1 MAWLVLVVLVGLAWA
16 NGLHG
21 EFTYDDK
28 VEVVGNR
35 TIRFLEEWRAMLGYN
50 VSRPIVITTYALNHH
65 FSGGE
70 PFAYHL
76 VDVLIQAINA
86 GLAMLLILEFG
97 AARGH
102 ARPLRLGVM
111 GAAFWALHPL
121 STEAVTYVT
130 GRSEQLV
137 AMFALWTCWGWMRW
151 LRGGS
156 LETWAWCWVGVVAAG
171 MTKENG
177 VVVPVLMLAMEYLVV
192 RKGRLGEVRWL
203 SYLPGLLFIVLFFA
217 YRHWRYGFFTTDH
230 NLRELPV
237 QLWTQAEVVVR
248 YLQLVVLP
256 MGQSVFHD
264 HPETGFSLRSL
275 LSAGLL
281 LGLSI
286 WAWLGRRKQP
296 LVSLAWV
303 WFLVALAPSSS
314 LVPLKETMAEHRAY
328 MAFLGPCWVL
338 ALGVDS
344 LVRPRRISVAMA
356 LGALLIGLTHV
367 RNNVW
372 ASEVTLWKEVVERN
386 PDSAEGWYGY
396 GEAQRFALARLQAED
411 PRAGSY
417 TPGDAYRRSVELDP
431 DLLDA
436 WNNLGLS
443 EANLGNDEA
452 AVAAW
457 RQALLRSPT
466 YCKAHNNMGLLH
478 ARRDRFTDAIAE
490 FQAGLLYCP
499 ENALGLY
506 FLGKLYDEKLD
517 EADKAVLAW
526 EALLKEHPDFAH
538 SQEVQSRILEL
549 TW

>member
-1 MAWLVLVVLVGLAWA
+1 MAWFVLVILVGLAWA

-28 VEVVGNR
+28 VEVIGNR
-35 TIRFLEEWRAMLGYN
+35 TIRFLEQWRAMLGYN
-50 VSRPIVITTYALNHH
+50 VSRPVVITTYALNHH
-65 FSGGE
+65 FSGSD

-76 VDVLIQAINA
+76 VDVIIQAVNA
-86 GLAMLLILEFG
+86 GLAMLLLVEFG
-97 AARGH
+97 AFRGC
-102 ARPLRLGVM
+102 ARPLRLGVL
-111 GAAFWALHPL
+111 GAAFWAVHPL

-137 AMFALWTCWGWMRW
+137 AMFVLWTCWGWMRW
-151 LRGGS
+151 LRDGS

-177 VVVPVLMLAMEYLVV
+177 VVLPVLMLAIEYLVV
-192 RKGRLGEVRWL
+192 RKGCFRDVRWRA
-203 SYLPGLLFIVLFFA
+203 YLPGLFFFSLFFA
-217 YRHWRYGFFTTDH
+217 YRHWRYGVFTTPH

-237 QLWTQAEVVVR
+237 QLWTQAEVIVR

-256 MGQSVFHD
+256 IGQSVFHD
-264 HPETGFSLRSL
+264 HPETGMTARSVGSVVIL
-275 LSAGLL
+275 LT
-281 LGLSI
+281 LSVL
-286 WAWLGRRKQP
+286 AWVFRRKRP
-296 LVSLAWV
+296 LWALAWV
-303 WFLVALAPSSS
+303 WFLVVLSPSSS
-314 LVPLKETMAEHRAY
+314 FVPLKETMAEHRAY
-328 MAFLGPCWVL
+328 LAFLGPCWVL
-338 ALGVDS
+338 ALGVDG
-344 LVRPRRISVAMA
+344 LVQVRRMSVALV

-372 ASEVTLWKEVVERN
+372 ASEVSLWKEVVERN
-386 PDSAEGWYGY
+386 PESAEGWYGY
-396 GEAQRFALARLQAED
+396 GEAQRFALAKLQVED
-411 PRAGSY
+411 PRAGTY
-417 TPGDAYRRSVELDP
+417 RPAEAYRRSAELNP

-452 AVAAW
+452 AVQAW
-457 RQALLRSPT
+457 QQALKRSPT

-478 ARRDRFTDAIAE
+478 ARRDRLTDAVAE

-499 ENALGLY
+499 ENDLGLY

-517 EADKAVLAW
+517 EPDKAVLAW
-526 EALLKEHPDFAH
+526 EALLKEHPDFVH
-538 SQEVQSRILEL
+538 SEEVRSRILEL